1 MNAHASTARAER
13 TQPVHIGDHL
23 REWRQRRHLS
33 QLDLA
38 GDAEISARHL
48 SFVETGRAA
57 PSREMVLKLAERLE
71 VPLRERNVLLVA
83 AGFAPAFPQRSLDDP
98 ALKSARQAIDL
109 VLKAH
114 EPNPALAYDRH
125 WNLVTANRMV
135 APLLEGIPPHLLG
148 QPFNILRLAFHPE
161 GLAPRTV
168 NLAEWSAHLLERL
181 HRQCEATA
189 DPELLKLY
197 QELKAYRM
205 PARSGPVSADN
216 VAIPFKLR
224 SAGGEVLSFIS
235 TTMVF
240 GTPVDITL
248 QELALETFFPAD
260 DLTAERMRQI
270 AAKSGVIRRMGGAK
284 RNPSFQRLARL
295 MGFAAL
301 YPSYML
307 AVYSAPRPS
316 HNRRMDSRQ
325 HAPLP
330 VNPVGDLLRGWR
342 NRRAMSQA
350 DLAFE
355 AGISIKHLSYVET
368 GKAVGSREILLQLA
382 SALGLSLRDRN
393 ALLEAGG
400 FARQY
405 GERDLSAPEVADAK
419 RAIDLLLRRHEPF
432 PAIVTDRRWNVMQA
446 NRAATRLMTMLL
458 GAERMTRPLNH
469 MRMFLAP
476 DELRPFVV
484 DWPDVAPRCWRAP
497 ATRRWPHRSIWRCN
511 RPGANC

>member
-1 MNAHASTARAER
+1 MNAQASAAQAER
-13 TQPVHIGDHL
+13 ANLLHVGEHL
-23 REWRQRRHLS
+23 REWRQRRHRS

-38 GDAEISARHL
+38 VDAEISARHL

-135 APLLEGIPPHLLG
+135 APLLEGIPARLLG
-148 QPFNILRLAFHPE
+148 PPFNIPRLAFHPE
-161 GLAPRTV
+161 GLASRTV

-197 QELKAYRM
+197 AELKAYRM

-240 GTPVDITL
+240 GTPVDIT
-248 QELALETFFPAD
+248 D
-260 DLTAERMRQI
+260 R
-270 AAKSGVIRRMGGAK
+270 KSIR
-284 RNPSFQRLARL
+284 
-295 MGFAAL
+295 
-301 YPSYML
+301 
-307 AVYSAPRPS
+307 
-316 HNRRMDSRQ
+316 
-325 HAPLP
+325 
-330 VNPVGDLLRGWR
+330 
-342 NRRAMSQA
+342 
-350 DLAFE
+350 
-355 AGISIKHLSYVET
+355 
-368 GKAVGSREILLQLA
+368 
-382 SALGLSLRDRN
+382 
-393 ALLEAGG
+393 
-400 FARQY
+400 
-405 GERDLSAPEVADAK
+405 
-419 RAIDLLLRRHEPF
+419 
-432 PAIVTDRRWNVMQA
+432 
-446 NRAATRLMTMLL
+446 
-458 GAERMTRPLNH
+458 LN
-469 MRMFLAP
+469 
-476 DELRPFVV
+476 
-484 DWPDVAPRCWRAP
+484 
-497 ATRRWPHRSIWRCN
+497 
-511 RPGANC
+511 